1 VKIKIKKI
9 LKEGPDEARQQNI
22 LRRVM
27 SKYDIEVG
35 KQLGEGQYGK
45 VFYGVSDQF
54 GPVAIKMIA
63 RGMPNTRQP
72 VSFNRELRNY
82 QKVSDARSKSTYI
95 AKHFPEVYH
104 VDEKTV
110 PEFGFIVM
118 EILDV
123 LEGYQYETIS
133 NLFGGFNTALA
144 PYEDEKEAS
153 GTFRSRA
160 NRLYTLFKNKEAQKS
175 ILEDVDAAFYG
186 IEDVILPVVKE
197 FFSYLDGYVSRVKDN
212 NRSMQALSFM
222 PLSQKAQDYLTNHF
236 NGSEKTM
243 FQDAPWL
250 LTLIVNQLTALLD
263 HDPTEA
269 LFLQH
274 HESLIRYWVE
284 YIRKSSPIG
293 LKDRDPRAF
302 SPEDEGAP
310 DEQWKAFKEAS
321 SIKKAISDLKQIAG
335 IQVKDVHDKNVMVRP
350 QTGDLVIMDLG
361 LFSG

>member
-1 VKIKIKKI
+1 MKIRIKK
-9 LKEGPDEARQQNI
+9 LLREGPDDARQQKILNHVMAKYNI
-22 LRRVM
+22 
-27 SKYDIEVG
+27 DVG

-45 VFYGVSDQF
+45 VYYGVSDEY
-54 GPVAIKMIA
+54 GPVAIKMLS
-63 RGMPNTRQP
+63 RGMPGTRHGA
-72 VSFNRELRNY
+72 SFNRELRNY
-82 QKVSDARSKSTYI
+82 QKVNDARSKSPYI
-95 AKHFPEVYH
+95 AKHFPEVYYT
-104 VDEKTV
+104 DDKTV

-160 NRLYTLFKNKEAQKS
+160 NRLYTLFKNKESQKS
-175 ILEDVDAAFYG
+175 IIEDADAAFYG
-186 IEDVILPVVKE
+186 IENIVLPVIKE
-197 FFSYLDGYVSRVKDN
+197 FFSYLDGYVSSVKDN
-212 NRSMQALSFM
+212 NESMQMLSFM
-222 PLSQKAQDYLTNHF
+222 PLSQKAEEYLTKYSD
-236 NGSEKTM
+236 GSEKTM

-250 LTLIVNQLTALLD
+250 LTLIVKQLSALLD

-293 LKDRDPRAF
+293 LKDRDPRAY

-310 DEQWKAFKEAS
+310 DEQWQAFKEAS
-321 SIKKAISDLKQIAG
+321 SIKKAIGDLKQLAG